1 MNIIFQKNTITHSF
15 TKGDFYML
23 CDFHVHT
30 CMSSDSDADIDR
42 VIQAAIRLGMT
53 HLCIT
58 DHHDIDYKYKSEELK
73 FLLDSQQYYQ
83 TLSKYREKYK
93 GQINL
98 LIGVEMG
105 LQPHIKKETD
115 GFLSSV
121 PLDFVIGSSHV
132 INGIDPYYEDIW
144 KKYNTKQVMQM
155 YFENI
160 FSNLEVHDNF
170 DVYGHLD
177 YAIQY
182 AREKDRDYSYKK
194 YKNIIDSILI
204 KIIKMGKGI
213 EINSSGLR
221 KGLKSTLP
229 CFEIIEQY
237 YRLGGEIITVGS
249 DAHIPQDVGA
259 DFDRVKDLLI
269 EAGFRHYNLFI
280 GRKPVDIPLK

>member
-1 MNIIFQKNTITHSF
+1 
-15 TKGDFYML
+15 ML

-30 CMSSDSDADIDR
+30 CMSADSDANIEK
-42 VIQAAIRLGMT
+42 VIQTAIQLGMT
-53 HLCIT
+53 YLCIT
-58 DHHDIDYKYKSEELK
+58 DHHDIDYKDEKLE

-93 GQINL
+93 KEINL

-105 LQPHIKKETD
+105 LQPHIKKEAD
-115 GFLSSV
+115 EFLSSV

-132 INGIDPYYEDIW
+132 INGIDPYYEHIW
-144 KKYNTKQVMQM
+144 KKYSTEQVMQM

-160 FSNLEVHDNF
+160 SSNLEIHNNF

-182 AREKDRDYSYKK
+182 VKERDRDYSYTK
-194 YKNIIDSILI
+194 YKDIIDSILI
-204 KIIKMGKGI
+204 KIIKMEKGI

-221 KGLKSTLP
+221 KGLRSALP

-237 YRLGGEIITVGS
+237 HKMGGEIITVGS
-249 DAHIPQDVGA
+249 DAHTPEDVGA
-259 DFDRVKDLLI
+259 DFEKVKKLLI
-269 EAGFRHYNLFI
+269 EAGFQHYNIFI
-280 GRKPVDIPLK
+280 GREPVDIPLI